1 MCSQIEREGVKV
13 DTARSLKNVCKFV
26 NEEQR
31 EKERDRERERKK
43 RAGAQI

>member
-1 MCSQIEREGVKV
+1 MCSQIK
-13 DTARSLKNVCKFV
+13 RSLKNVCKFV

-31 EKERDRERERKK
+31 EKERDREREREKK